1 MKTLLICFF
10 SLSTNIAAS
19 ISPIIRDTSIDTPE
33 KARVAIAA
41 TSYSGSG
48 CPKGSVSSILSDD
61 RTVVTFGF
69 DKFQAL
75 IGPKAKSSDSSKNC
89 EIKLGLSYPSEFQ
102 LSIVRATYHGYI
114 RLDDGVT
121 AKFLSNYFWSG
132 QPQIKV
138 RLEHRQRVWF
148 WNWTSVLQ
156 SSIFTV
162 QLF

>member
-1 MKTLLICFF
+1 MKSHLFHIFLAVA
-10 SLSTNIAAS
+10 NIAATTIPDARD
-19 ISPIIRDTSIDTPE
+19 ISLDAPE
-33 KARVAIAA
+33 KAKVTIAA

-48 CPKGSVSSILSDD
+48 CPQGSVSTILSDD

-89 EIKLGLSYPSEFQ
+89 EIKLGLNHPSEFQ
-102 LSIVRATYHGYI
+102 LAIVKATYHGYI

-132 QPQIKV
+132 VPNNKVSPRTLAARFAVMYILNLYRFQPIT
-138 RLEHRQRVWF
+138 
-148 WNWTSVLQ
+148 N
-156 SSIFTV
+156 
-162 QLF
+162 